1 MNHKAEHNETSST
14 CINTA
19 IIECSVKKISSH
31 LANITIVV
39 DNTPVRALKKEAI
52 EIYKRTIKTAGL
64 ESIPDT
70 YVETNYRKEIK
81 STLEHFILHHFVIDY
96 LTNEILDKK
105 IAATNNPRLVGIEV
119 TETHQIRYSFDVSV
133 AELIDIREWKNF
145 SFKAPKR
152 KNYKDLDKQ
161 VALFLKEQCE
171 KYDVSK
177 HEEVE
182 AHDWVCFEAYVINPS
197 RQEALFNA
205 HSNIFWI
212 KVHEKTIEQPV
223 VENFMQ
229 KKINDFF
236 ITNELFLSKNLKRS
250 LQQQLFFHIT
260 IKTLVKGAYFSLESF
275 KTMFKLKN
283 KLEVHEKLIEV
294 FSYRNDLSQRKAI
307 IEEMFHLFFSK
318 HRFEVPKHL
327 ILRKQEEILNYI
339 RKRPDYQVYKLHK
352 NFLDQVGLLAEKQ
365 LKEEILIDQI
375 AGNENIRV
383 DYRDIQNYLNLFT
396 NERIK
401 EFVYFKPF
409 GSTLEESTEP
419 IHNTILKLICRREK
433 TLNYVLHILT
443 R

>member
-1 MNHKAEHNETSST
+1 MSAVSQTLVQPT
-14 CINTA
+14 IV
-19 IIECSVKKISSH
+19 ECSFKKISSH
-31 LANITIVV
+31 LARITITV
-39 DNTPVRALKKEAI
+39 DNSPVTILKKEAI
-52 EIYKRTIKTAGL
+52 EIFKRTLKTPGL
-64 ESIPDT
+64 KNVPDT
-70 YVETNYRKEIK
+70 YVEINYQKEID
-81 STLEHFILHHFVIDY
+81 STLQHFILHHFVIDY
-96 LTNEILDKK
+96 LTNEIVEKK
-105 IAATNNPRLVGIEV
+105 ITATNTPRL
-119 TETHQIRYSFDVSV
+119 TDIRLRDDHHIQYSFDLSI

-171 KYDVSK
+171 RF
-177 HEEVE
+177 E
-182 AHDWVCFEAYVINPS
+182 AAQQDTIQPLDWVCFETHIVNPA
-197 RQEALFNA
+197 QEPLFDS

-212 KVHEKTIEQPV
+212 KVHEKTIEQPFV
-223 VENFMQ
+223 NHFLG
-229 KKINDFF
+229 KKVDEQF
-236 ITNELFLSKNLKRS
+236 ISNKLFLSKTLEHS
-250 LQQQLFFHIT
+250 LQQQLSFHIT
-260 IKTLVKGAYFSLESF
+260 VKSIVKGACFSLEAF

-283 KLEVHEKLIEV
+283 KSEVHEKLIEV

-339 RKRPDYQVYKLHK
+339 KKRPDYQVYKLHK
-352 NFLDQVGLLAEKQ
+352 NFLEQVSLLAERQ

-375 AGNENIRV
+375 AANENIKIEL
-383 DYRDIQNYLNLFT
+383 RDLQNYLNLFT
-396 NERIK
+396 NERLK

-419 IHNTILKLICRREK
+419 IHHSILKLICRREK
-433 TLNYVLHILT
+433 TLNYVLYILT